1 MPVEIVRG
9 QVGRENSWNTAQES
23 GFIAYI
29 RGSIGDKPALAEAL
43 VFGEAKALGDAYG
56 LAESLLYGGG
66 RIGDDVPSFSESATI
81 TNT

>member
-9 QVGRENSWNTAQES
+9 QVGRENSWNVGQES

-29 RGSIGDKPALAEAL
+29 RGSIGDKPAFAEAL
-43 VFGEAKALGDAYG
+43 LFGKSKALGDDYG
-56 LAESLLYGGG
+56 LAEILLCGDAKN
-66 RIGDDVPSFSESATI
+66 GDDVPSFSESATI